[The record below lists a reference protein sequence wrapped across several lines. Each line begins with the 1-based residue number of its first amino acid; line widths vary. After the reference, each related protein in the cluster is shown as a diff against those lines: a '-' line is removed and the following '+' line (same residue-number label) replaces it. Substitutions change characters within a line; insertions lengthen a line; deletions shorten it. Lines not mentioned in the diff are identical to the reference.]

1 MRLLQVNPVRGEVE
15 VNQVRGQVEINWVR
29 GEQVENRV
37 RGQQVVTQYI
47 ISVKHAAYATGNNN
61 NHFLFM
67 INLINYTIYLTK
79 GRELKKKL
87 NIVFIKSQ

>member
-1 MRLLQVNPVRGEVE
+1 MRLLQVNQVRGEVE
-15 VNQVRGQVEINWVR
+15 VNQ
-29 GEQVENRV
+29 V

-79 GRELKKKL
+79 GRELKKNRISFL
-87 NIVFIKSQ
+87 SNHNEPQQNATQPNISMSR